1 MKKVTDNDIMTAL
14 LCNGSPTAAARELGI
29 SHTTVIKRTRNPK
42 FMAKFKECQD
52 ILLQSAVSTMKV
64 RLSES
69 LDTLSRIMKNPDAPY
84 SVRVSAAD
92 SMLRHCRGY
101 IETSEIAQR
110 IKELEKA
117 SSEGEDEM
125 EL

>member
-1 MKKVTDNDIMTAL
+1 MKVNDNEILTAL
-14 LCNGSPTAAARELGI
+14 LQNGSPSAAAKQLGI
-29 SHTTVIKRTRNPK
+29 SHTTVIKRIRTPK
-42 FMAKFKECQD
+42 FAEKLKECQD
-52 ILLQSAVSTMKV
+52 MILQSAVSTMKV

-69 LDTLSRIMKNPDAPY
+69 LDTLSQIMKNNKAPY

-101 IETSEIAQR
+101 IEVSEIEAR
-110 IKELEKA
+110 IKKLEKA
-117 SSEGEDEM
+117 SSEGEEM

>member
-29 SHTTVIKRTRNPK
+29 SHTTVIKRTQNPK

-52 ILLQSAVSTMKV
+52 MLLQSAVSTMKV

-69 LDTLSRIMKNPDAPY
+69 LDTLSQIMKNPEAPY

-117 SSEGEDEM
+117 SSEGEEM